1 MTETIN
7 RSHSILKVSPFVGY
21 TFQETASGYNNKMGI
36 FTPTFDDPL
45 QNLSLSKM
53 RNNLYCLENPQ
64 TFEDVK
70 KGRYKYQKDN
80 TFILKNPDSKQ
91 FHKRLSGF
99 KLEDLPL
106 AVQKSLNE
114 PERYHKPTRSET
126 PKYVDESLEMRPP
139 AAQKFVAVHENFYTA
154 PDGYNPAL
162 SENQEVSY
170 GEMVERRRLP
180 KLGGPSSIHSRSQN
194 LLPKNLKPSMEINQS
209 TANLKKSVRVPRK

>member
-1 MTETIN
+1 
-7 RSHSILKVSPFVGY
+7 
-21 TFQETASGYNNKMGI
+21 
-36 FTPTFDDPL
+36 
-45 QNLSLSKM
+45 M